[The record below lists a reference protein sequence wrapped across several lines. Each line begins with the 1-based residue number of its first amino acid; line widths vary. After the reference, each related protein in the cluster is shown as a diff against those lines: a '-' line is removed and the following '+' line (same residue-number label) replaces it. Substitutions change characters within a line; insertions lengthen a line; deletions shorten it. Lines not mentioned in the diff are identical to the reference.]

1 MSFTY
6 TSGGDDRDRLRR
18 YIGDTVE
25 FEGPFPEDKNFSDEE
40 LDDIIDYEG
49 NLCRAQAHCFEAL
62 AAAWTKYPTFQGDGI
77 SISRS
82 HIGRNYSQQ
91 AEVLRKKCGYADGVT
106 MGYHPIIR
114 VDGYGDDVDS
124 HERDDVS

>member
-6 TSGGDDRDRLRR
+6 TAGNSNRDRLRL

-25 FEGPFPEDKNFSDEE
+25 DEGPLPEDKNFSDEE
-40 LDDIIDYEG
+40 LDDILTYEG
-49 NLCRAQAHCFEAL
+49 NLCRAQANCLEAL
-62 AAAWTKYPTFQGDGI
+62 AAAWTLFPTFQGDGI

-91 AEVLRKKCGYADGVT
+91 AEQLRKRCGYADGMTATARAV
-106 MGYHPIIR
+106 IR
-114 VDGYGDDVDS
+114 VDGYSDDIDNFEVDN
-124 HERDDVS
+124 